1 MLRLWR
7 SIERGGWG
15 ESPHSISAFCGGTP
29 TPALPRMRE
38 RERTSIAVTNST
50 DLTDD
55 TTVAAS
61 NMHGAANAA
70 GIAEDAKIA
79 VKLGRTAGRLFRIV
93 REFYR
98 RPAVD
103 RRHLA
108 DDRNRV
114 EIDRTVRRAADE
126 IIGQVGA
133 PAEADTDTAGDM
145 AVGLLDRSDIHAV
158 GKHQEL
164 LPGIAALLLPPFDD
178 FLARG
183 DRRRAVGPKAGPVR
197 DPFRCVPQE

>member
-1 MLRLWR
+1 MSMTCPASGNLAKA
-7 SIERGGWG
+7 SIPVLPGLGPDVTQV
-15 ESPHSISAFCGGTP
+15 SNQNLP
-29 TPALPRMRE
+29 TDS
-38 RERTSIAVTNST
+38 TSWVQTGIG
-50 DLTDD
+50 
-55 TTVAAS
+55 AS
-61 NMHGAANAA
+61 HMHRAANAA

-79 VKLGRTAGRLFRIV
+79 VKLGRAAGRFFRVV

-98 RPAVD
+98 RPAID

-108 DDRNRV
+108 DDRDRV
-114 EIDRTVRRAADE
+114 EIDRTVRRASHE

-133 PAEADTDTAGDM
+133 PAETDADTAGEM

-178 FLARG
+178 FLARRY
-183 DRRRAVGPKAGPVR
+183 RRRAVGPKAGPVR